1 MPNVAPPTS
10 RTSGPPCFRAA
21 EKLWG
26 RYEIELKRLPAF
38 ADDSPEQYQAM
49 IAEILLEIEHKAS
62 PGAEISI
69 HGQERVAE
77 TVRLARM
84 NRRQSSG
91 EAKPIG
97 CFCGE
102 SGGSSRALT

>member
-1 MPNVAPPTS
+1 MVRRIFDPACGSGGMFVESAHFVA
-10 RTSGPPCFRAA
+10 
-21 EKLWG
+21 
-26 RYEIELKRLPAF
+26 
-38 ADDSPEQYQAM
+38 
-49 IAEILLEIEHKAS
+49 EHKAS